1 MDQIKQLQT
10 KYLVLMEKAQ
20 KATGWK
26 ESVKYF
32 HGASKIADKIRL
44 LSTWKWLWCSSTLNS
59 ARLTR

>member
-1 MDQIKQLQT
+1 MNQIKQLQT

-44 LSTWKWLWCSSTLNS
+44 LSTWK
-59 ARLTR
+59 

>member
-32 HGASKIADKIRL
+32 HGALQDRRQDQAVVDMEVVVVRP
-44 LSTWKWLWCSSTLNS
+44 NV
-59 ARLTR
+59 